1 MFYIKLTDDMELII
15 TARDAIYRGDH
26 LNQKLTFLVPMQVG
40 DIDPAA
46 AALYLSYIRAD
57 GTAEI
62 DLLHR
67 EKELYNDSYYQFTMP
82 VTSKL
87 TRYAGPVTAFLTIYT
102 GPANAPVISKSG
114 ECMLQVQAST
124 NMDDIVTDQGLSLIY
139 SMQKE
144 MEEKLA
150 EGLAGRANGL
160 AFDDDTRELQLKSG
174 ETMIGDPVIVSPA

>member
-40 DIDPAA
+40 DINPAA

-124 NMDDIVTDQGLSLIY
+124 NMDDLVTDQGLSLIY

-160 AFDDDTRELQLKSG
+160 AFDDNTRELQLKSW
-174 ETMIGDPVIVSPA
+174 EAMIGDPVIVSPA